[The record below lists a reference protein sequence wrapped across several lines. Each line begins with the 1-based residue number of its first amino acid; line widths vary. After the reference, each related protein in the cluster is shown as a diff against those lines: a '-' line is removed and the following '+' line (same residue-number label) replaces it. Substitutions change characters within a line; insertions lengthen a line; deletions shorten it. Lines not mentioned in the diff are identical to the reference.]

1 LFLLNLPDIVLAALL
16 ELNLQLTV
24 WQWLKA
30 VDAVK
35 MILEF
40 WWFILKECNAASFCF
55 VD

>member
-1 LFLLNLPDIVLAALL
+1 LLYLPDILLAALL

-24 WQWLKA
+24 WQGMRA

-40 WWFILKECNAASFCF
+40 WRFMLMESNAASFCF